1 MSHDLNPADA
11 AFVARLT
18 QALGP
23 GAVRPPEPRYL
34 EEPRGRYHGQAA
46 AVVRPASTEAVAA
59 AVRLC
64 AEARVAIVPYSG
76 GTGLVGGQILA
87 SGPMPVLLS
96 FERMSRIRDIDVT
109 DGILTA
115 EAGVILA
122 DVHATA
128 ADAGRIFP
136 LTLASEGSA
145 RIGGLLATNAGG
157 VHVIRYGNA
166 RDLCLGVEAV
176 LADGTIVRGLSRV
189 LKDNMGYNLRHVL
202 IGSEGTLGLITAA
215 SLRLYPRLGETATAW
230 LSVASPAVALALLG
244 SLRAALGGT
253 ISAFELISTQGLDFL
268 AEVLPQVPL
277 PPAMP
282 GGWRVLVEAGDG
294 PGGHVEDRLEAAL
307 AEAMAAGLAG
317 EVLVAQGDAQ
327 RAAFWRVRETIPE
340 ANRAIGAIS
349 SHDISV
355 PPSRLPE
362 FIDRAGPAL
371 AAIDPGVRVNCFG
384 HLGDGNLHYNAFP
397 ARGESRDRY
406 DPIRAEVSRTVHDL
420 VHALGGSVAAEHGV
434 GRLKVADLERY
445 ADPGRLAAMR
455 TLKRALDPLGILNP
469 GAVLAESD
477 IQPDGIVR

>member
-1 MSHDLNPADA
+1 MTHHLNAADEG
-11 AFVARLT
+11 FVARLAE
-18 QALGP
+18 ALGP
-23 GAVRPPEPRYL
+23 DAVRPAEPRYL

-46 AVVRPASTEAVAA
+46 AVVRPDTTEAVAA

-64 AEARVAIVPYSG
+64 AGARVGIVPYSG
-76 GTGLVGGQILA
+76 GTGLVGGQIL
-87 SGPMPVLLS
+87 SNGPMPVLLS
-96 FERMSRIRDIDVT
+96 FERMNRIRDVNVI

-115 EAGVILA
+115 EAGCILA
-122 DVHATA
+122 DVHAA
-128 ADAGRIFP
+128 AGEVARIFP

-189 LKDNMGYNLRHVL
+189 VKDNMGYNFRHVV

-215 SLRLYPRLGETATAW
+215 SLRLYPRLAETATAW
-230 LSVASPAVALALLG
+230 ASVASPADALALLG
-244 SLRAALGGT
+244 RLRGALGGT
-253 ISAFELISTQGLDFL
+253 VSAFELISTQGLEFL
-268 AEVLPQVPL
+268 AETLPQVTQ

-282 GGWRVLVEAGDG
+282 GDWRVLVEVDDG
-294 PGGHVEDRLEAAL
+294 PGGNVGDRLEAAL
-307 AEAMAAGLAG
+307 ADAIEAGLVG
-317 EVLVAQGDAQ
+317 DVLIAQADAQ
-327 RAAFWRVRETIPE
+327 RAAFWRVREMIPE

-349 SHDISV
+349 SHDISI

-362 FIDRAGPAL
+362 FIATAGPMLGAL
-371 AAIDPGVRVNCFG
+371 DPGVRINCFG

-406 DPIRAEVSRTVHDL
+406 EPIRASVSRAVHDL
-420 VHALGGSVAAEHGV
+420 VHEFGGSVAAEHGV

-445 ADPGRLAAMR
+445 ADPGKLEAMR
-455 TLKRALDPLGILNP
+455 RLKQAFDPLGILNP
-469 GAVLAESD
+469 GAVLA
-477 IQPDGIVR
+477 